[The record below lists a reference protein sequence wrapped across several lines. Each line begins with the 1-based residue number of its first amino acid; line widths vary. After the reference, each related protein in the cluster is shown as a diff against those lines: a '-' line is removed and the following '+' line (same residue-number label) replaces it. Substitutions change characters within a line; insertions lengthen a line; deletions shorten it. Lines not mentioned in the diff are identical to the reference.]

1 MVIRRVNTLTLNFKN
16 VRKKPSNTNLHMWIK
31 NVLKCTVDQIVGI
44 QFDHVKHKIFLKLV
58 SNWQMQA
65 ILQKFKDGIVKYV
78 EDGEEFDVYITEDTD
93 DILIKI
99 FDFPLELE
107 NNKIKEKMSQ
117 YGVVRSM
124 RNEKYAGEGLF
135 NVETGIR
142 SMWISMKK
150 PIPSYI
156 TIEGC
161 TSLITY
167 ANQVRTCMICEEPGH
182 ERKDCPRR
190 ITNRINEI
198 RRPSAPVVTM
208 ISSEILQQESTD
220 SQLEIPETQLT
231 PAIDVIVNN
240 EEVHHE
246 EEEKEKSEESLDSE
260 LESDTIGDIIS
271 PTQKWQE
278 VKTKNT
284 GLKKKKRE
292 EMETSSEEERK
303 VPKLTIKLPPK
314 AGRSSNGNEKPHVEN
329 FGNIDI
335 GERSRGKDPFF

>member
-65 ILQKFKDGIVKYV
+65 ILQKFNDGIVKYV

-124 RNEKYAGEGLF
+124 RKEKYAEEGLF

-167 ANQVRTCMICEEPGH
+167 ANQ
-182 ERKDCPRR
+182 
-190 ITNRINEI
+190 
-198 RRPSAPVVTM
+198 
-208 ISSEILQQESTD
+208 L
-220 SQLEIPETQLT
+220 SQDIE
-231 PAIDVIVNN
+231 VIVNN

-246 EEEKEKSEESLDSE
+246 EEEKEKSGESLDSE
-260 LESDTIGDIIS
+260 LESETIGDIIS
-271 PTQKWQE
+271 PTPKWQE

-314 AGRSSNGNEKPHVEN
+314 AGRSSNGNEKPHEGN

-335 GERSRGKDPFF
+335 GERSWKKDPFF